1 MDLPRERP
9 EVDAWARDFGQAR
22 GLGAYRNSCR
32 AAHGSDRPG
41 WGGLLIFLGLVLG
54 LALASADLGQ
64 KWPAVAGVAVAMI
77 ALGVALIKTA
87 PREKVDWIFQY
98 AGGIVQVIEGEAA
111 PRVIPWGLLG
121 HVLKEYSDDPDD
133 THPSLLGVHVSS
145 VDGTVITAGSKYGPG
160 QLERHVDGVVVAM
173 RLPAA
178 IEQYHS
184 GVPVLFGGLSV
195 SQDEIAWAG
204 GTKRAAWRDI
214 RSVRIQPY
222 QIDLNASA
230 WKTGHK
236 IWLNDVPDSCVAVLL
251 IQEAAAWAGA
261 RQKGSPVAAPP
272 PNADPA
278 VLSMTELSE
287 VLGRP
292 VEGTALRAGGL
303 AVAVFKGGGITL
315 SVGLMHRGVF
325 SAINGAA
332 GRRLGRALPGI
343 GEQAWLLNN
352 GRTLITRAGRTTVK
366 LTLTGLPPAA
376 RADALITLGRLAATR
391 LAAPPGQ

>member
-22 GLGAYRNSCR
+22 GLGAYRSSCR

-41 WGGLLIFLGLVLG
+41 WGLFLIFLGLVLG
-54 LALASADLGQ
+54 LALASADPGQ
-64 KWPAVAGVAVAMI
+64 KWPAVAGVAVALI
-77 ALGVALIKTA
+77 GFGVALIKTA
-87 PREKVDWIFQY
+87 PREKVDWIFEY

-111 PRVIPWGLLG
+111 PRVISWGLLG

-133 THPSLLGVHVSS
+133 TCPGLLAVQVFG

-160 QLERHVDGVVVAM
+160 QLEGYVDRVVVAM
-173 RLPAA
+173 RLAAA

-204 GTKRAAWRDI
+204 GAKRAAWRDI
-214 RSVRIQPY
+214 RSVRVQPY

-230 WKTGHK
+230 WRAGHK

-261 RQKGSPVAAPP
+261 RQKGSPVAVPP

-292 VEGTALRAGGL
+292 VEGTAVRAGGL
-303 AVAVFKGGGITL
+303 TVGAFKGGGINL

-332 GRRLGRALPGI
+332 GQRFGRGLPGI

-352 GRTLITRAGRTTVK
+352 DRTLIVRAGRTTVK

-376 RADALITLGRLAATR
+376 RTDALITLARLVAAR